1 MILDGLLLF
10 DNNSAITASGV
21 SANVID
27 LLNARDIAIGYPLEV
42 LVQPT
47 ENFAATGAGTLQVQ
61 FQGSADNATF
71 TTYAESIAMTLAQL
85 TTGKNPFGI
94 KVPSPNPNDPLP
106 RYLRLNYIV
115 GTGPMTAGKI
125 TAGILLDRQANIAY
139 RPGLA
144 IVN

>member
-10 DNNSAITASGV
+10 DNNSAITASSA

-27 LLNARDIAIGYPLEV
+27 LLNARDIAPGYPLEV

-47 ENFAATGAGTLQVQ
+47 ENFTAGGAGTLQVQ
-61 FQGSADNATF
+61 FQGSHDNVTF
-71 TTYAESIAMTLAQL
+71 TTYVESVAQPLASLQV
-85 TTGKNPFGI
+85 GKTPFVI
-94 KVPSPNPNDPLP
+94 KVPSPNPADPLP

-115 GTGPMTAGKI
+115 GTGPMLTGRV
-125 TAGILLDRQANIAY
+125 TSGILLDRQQNIAY

-144 IVN
+144 VAN